1 MTAALAARPMGA
13 FDVDAVRADFPALAQ
28 QVHSR
33 PLVYLDN
40 AASSQTPVQV
50 VDALT
55 KAYLEDR
62 SNIHRGVHTLSQRA
76 TTAFEAVRGKAQAF
90 LGAADEREIIF
101 TRGTTESLNLVA
113 YSLAAARSQDGG
125 LKAGDEILVSEA
137 EHHSNI
143 VPWQIIAERTGAV
156 VRMIPIDERGCI
168 DMDAY
173 QVVLSDR
180 TKVVAIGHASNA
192 LGTIHPVRAIADLAH
207 ARGALVVVDGAQ
219 ATPHMDVDVRALGAD
234 FYAFSAHKIFGPTG
248 VGALYGRL
256 ELLDSLP
263 PFHGGGDMIEQ
274 VSFKGTTFA
283 KAPSRFEAGTPDITG
298 VIALGAC
305 FDYWAAL
312 DTAAAFA
319 HEDALLA
326 AATERLQAIDGLR
339 VIGTAPEKVSVLS
352 FTVDGVHPHDIGM
365 LLDEEGVAVRT
376 GHHCAQ
382 PAMTRFGVTATTRA
396 SFALYNTFDE
406 IDVFVSALDK
416 ALKLLR

>member
-1 MTAALAARPMGA
+1 MTAAVAARPVSA
-13 FDVDAVRADFPALAQ
+13 FDLHALRADFPALDQ
-28 QVHSR
+28 QIHGR

-76 TTAFEAVRGKAQAF
+76 TTAFEAVRGKVQAF
-90 LGAADEREIIF
+90 LGAEDEREIIF

-113 YSLAAARSQDGG
+113 YVLAAAASHDEG
-125 LKAGDEILVSEA
+125 LKAGDEILVCEA

-143 VPWQIIAERTGAV
+143 VPWQIMADRVGAT

-168 DMDAY
+168 DVDAY
-173 QVVLSDR
+173 KVLLGDK
-180 TKVVAIGHASNA
+180 TKVVAVAHASNA
-192 LGTIHPVRAIADLAH
+192 LGTVHPVRELADLAH
-207 ARGALVVVDGAQ
+207 EHGALVVVDGAQ
-219 ATPHMDVDVRALGAD
+219 GAPHLKVDVQALGAD
-234 FYAFSAHKIFGPTG
+234 FYAFGAHKMFGPTG
-248 VGALYGRL
+248 IGVLWSRR
-256 ELLDSLP
+256 ELLDRLP

-274 VSFKGTTFA
+274 VSFDGTTFA

-298 VIALGAC
+298 VIAFGAC
-305 FDYWAAL
+305 LDYWKAL
-312 DTAAAFA
+312 DVEAAFA

-326 AATERLQAIDGLR
+326 AATERVQAIDGLR
-339 VIGTAPEKVSVLS
+339 VIGTAPHKVAVLS
-352 FTVDGVHPHDIGM
+352 FTVDGVHPHDLGM

-382 PAMTRFGVTATTRA
+382 PAMVRFGVPATTRA
-396 SFALYNTFDE
+396 SFAMYNTFDE
-406 IDVFVSALDK
+406 VDVFVTALHK